1 MTSIG
6 PPRAASRR
14 RADSPGMDQPC
25 YKCGARHAGAV
36 PLRRHRLWICQ
47 RCYGEALWY
56 DGPAVEL
63 AAA

>member
-1 MTSIG
+1 
-6 PPRAASRR
+6 
-14 RADSPGMDQPC
+14 MDQPC